1 MWRLVHAVALLFLL
15 LAFVPVTVT
24 AVNEE
29 KYGYITIEDMN
40 ITLDDGKAY
49 IDIHYS
55 LDEPTRLIVLL
66 LGKQDLKNRLLRV
79 LNYEDAEFEHI
90 GMNQARLVVKDV
102 SYNYGRG
109 VYWFPAHKFNIMIP
123 TLRVIT
129 PQTSREFLST
139 WRYPMALDIS
149 TVPTDFASFVGR
161 LEISFCRTSLQ
172 FT

>member
-1 MWRLVHAVALLFLL
+1 MWRLADAVALLFLL

-66 LGKQDLKNRLLRV
+66 LGNR
-79 LNYEDAEFEHI
+79 I
-90 GMNQARLVVKDV
+90 
-102 SYNYGRG
+102 
-109 VYWFPAHKFNIMIP
+109 
-123 TLRVIT
+123 
-129 PQTSREFLST
+129 
-139 WRYPMALDIS
+139 
-149 TVPTDFASFVGR
+149 
-161 LEISFCRTSLQ
+161 
-172 FT
+172 